1 MLTETYMR
9 LHSDWYRYI
18 QSFIALEVPF
28 SGSSGYVA
36 LAPILGYD
44 LQLPLPYSTCK
55 GIELACASQQYMMTN
70 PANSMATFT

>member
-1 MLTETYMR
+1 M
-9 LHSDWYRYI
+9 
-18 QSFIALEVPF
+18 EVPF

-55 GIELACASQQYMMTN
+55 GIELACASQQYMMIN
-70 PANSMATFT
+70 PANSMGTFTQIYIKKLQQSDPESFDEPTPS